1 MRISKLLT
9 LLFVL
14 LAVGLYCRTDIAQSK
29 PKNPSSTAP
38 ANASDTDAD
47 TTDAGRESPTKGSKG
62 KNSGHASES
71 LRESPTLPSRPKGS
85 AAASDEMVC
94 RSKSAMDDWST
105 CSAAQV
111 RDLNSG
117 IMSGKR
123 QHKPLS
129 MVDSVSLSSDGSL
142 DCKQTS
148 GEACTA
154 DQVQAIID
162 LSSQSGGSVVVV
174 RKIDMASP
182 NLVTMPV
189 GSSTEKVRG
198 TSGSD
203 TVGKSP
209 PAASNDLRES
219 PTLPSRPKSSSGIIH
234 RDLACRNV
242 DGQSTCT
249 QEQLDELL
257 KEMASSKNYVGHVT
271 LIKRL
276 MFNPKEYSIT
286 CEQTNGEAC
295 TDDQLDAVIEMG
307 QHVKEALL
315 IKKVNVQDISVMK

>member
-1 MRISKLLT
+1 MLT
-9 LLFVL
+9 LLLVL
-14 LAVGLYCRTDIAQSK
+14 LAVGLYCRMNIAQSK
-29 PKNPSSTAP
+29 PKNPSPTTP

-47 TTDAGRESPTKGSKG
+47 STEEGRESPTKGTKG
-62 KNSGHASES
+62 KNSGHAVEN

-85 AAASDEMVC
+85 AAASDQLVC

-123 QHKPLS
+123 QHGILKL
-129 MVDSVSLSSDGSL
+129 VDSVSLSSDGSL

-154 DQVQAIID
+154 DQAQAVID
-162 LSSQSGGSVVVV
+162 LASQTGGSVVVV

-182 NLVTMPV
+182 TLVTMPV

-219 PTLPSRPKSSSGIIH
+219 PTLPSRPKDSTAVIH
-234 RDLACRNV
+234 RDLACRSA
-242 DGQSTCT
+242 DGQSACSAAQVRDLNSGMSSGKRQHKPLMMVDSVSLSSDGMLTC
-249 QEQLDELL
+249 
-257 KEMASSKNYVGHVT
+257 K
-271 LIKRL
+271 
-276 MFNPKEYSIT
+276 
-286 CEQTNGEAC
+286 QTDGTAC
-295 TDDQLDAVIEMG
+295 TDEQLQAVQQFAGELS
-307 QHVKEALL
+307 KEIVLTSSYGSHMPTATLQ
-315 IKKVNVQDISVMK
+315 K